1 MMTEQQMH
9 HARIRWALVKLPNA
23 SRLTLEMLADM
34 NRAQRRRWLSWK
46 RRQLRALARAEAVAA
61 AVAA

>member
-1 MMTEQQMH
+1 MMTLGQMQN
-9 HARIRWALVKLPNA
+9 ARRMWALSKLPNA